1 MTLLRRLLCTL
12 LLALP
17 LATAAAEPAATPA
30 ADPEARKE
38 ALRLLQVMDME
49 QQLSSALTVM
59 MDMQLQEKPEL
70 ERYRSVMEDFFA
82 KHMSYEALR
91 DPLVEIY
98 AQEFTAQEM
107 RAASDFY
114 STPTGKTFLAKMPR
128 MMQLGGELGQRQV
141 MENMGELVAAIQAE
155 DARLAEEAGESGAND
170 KSK

>member
-70 ERYRSVMEDFFA
+70 VRYRGVMEDFFA
-82 KHMSYEALR
+82 KHMMTNAESIGISDKQWGSRKKRSSIDAAMLKLLMFETARVKRATLAGTYYDLCANYDRIFKSVSNLIAQRSGIDKNILR
-91 DPLVEIY
+91 
-98 AQEFTAQEM
+98 A
-107 RAASDFY
+107 
-114 STPTGKTFLAKMPR
+114 
-128 MMQLGGELGQRQV
+128 
-141 MENMGELVAAIQAE
+141 
-155 DARLAEEAGESGAND
+155 
-170 KSK
+170 